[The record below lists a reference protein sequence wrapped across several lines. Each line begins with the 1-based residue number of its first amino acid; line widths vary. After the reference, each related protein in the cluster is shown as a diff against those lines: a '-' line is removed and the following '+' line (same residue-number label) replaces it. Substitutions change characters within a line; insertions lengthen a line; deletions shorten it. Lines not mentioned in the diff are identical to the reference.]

1 LIFIW
6 LFAKVTVTLHF
17 QNKFKKDMSYL
28 FSSESVSEGHP
39 DKVADQISDAL
50 LDQFLAYDD
59 HSRCA
64 IESFVTTGQVVIMG
78 EVRSEVY
85 IDLQTIARNTIKRI
99 GYTKAEYQFD
109 GNSCGILTAIHEQSA
124 DINQGVDRQD
134 EDDQG
139 AGDQGMMF
147 GYATNETENYMP
159 VSLDLAHLIMR
170 TLADIRKEGKVMTYL
185 RPDAKSQVTVQY
197 SDAGIPERIDTIV
210 VSTQHDEFDEDERM
224 LARIKDDV
232 IHILIPRVKQQ
243 IHSQK
248 VLDLFGLDIKYYVN
262 PTGKF
267 VIGGPH
273 GDTGLTGRK
282 IIVDTYGGKG
292 AHGGGAFSGKDSSK
306 VDRSAAYAARHIAKN
321 MVAAGVSDEM
331 LVQVSYAI
339 GVAQPMNI
347 YVNTY
352 GRSHVAMSD
361 GEIAK
366 KIEQLFDLR
375 PKAIERTLKL
385 RQPMYLETAAYG
397 HMGRKPEI
405 IQKTFTSHYH
415 ETKTIDVELFTWEKL
430 DRIEEI
436 KRAFGL

>member
-1 LIFIW
+1 
-6 LFAKVTVTLHF
+6 
-17 QNKFKKDMSYL
+17 MSYL

-39 DKVADQISDAL
+39 DKVADQISDAI
-50 LDQFLAYDD
+50 LDQFLAYDPYA
-59 HSRCA
+59 RVAC
-64 IESFVTTGQVVIMG
+64 ESFVTTGQVVIMG

-109 GNSCGILTAIHEQSA
+109 GNSCGILTAIHEQSD
-124 DINQGVDRQD
+124 DINRGVDNGD
-134 EDDQG
+134 EDEQG

-147 GYATNETENYMP
+147 GYATNETENLMP

-185 RPDAKSQVTVQY
+185 RPDSKSQVTVQY

-210 VSTQHDEFDEDERM
+210 VSTQHDEFDEEEKM

-232 IHILIPRVKQQ
+232 INILIPRVKQQ
-243 IHSQK
+243 IHSET
-248 VLDLFGLDIKYYVN
+248 VLSLFGNDIKYYVN

-321 MVAAGVSDEM
+321 MVAAGVADEM

-339 GVAQPMNI
+339 GVAKPMNI

-352 GRSHVAMSD
+352 GRSNVNMSD

-366 KIEQLFDLR
+366 KIEMLFDMR
-375 PKAIERTLKL
+375 PKAIERSLKL

-397 HMGRKPEI
+397 HMGRKCEVVK
-405 IQKTFTSHYH
+405 KTFTSRYH

-430 DRIEEI
+430 DRVDDI
-436 KRAFGL
+436 KRAFNL